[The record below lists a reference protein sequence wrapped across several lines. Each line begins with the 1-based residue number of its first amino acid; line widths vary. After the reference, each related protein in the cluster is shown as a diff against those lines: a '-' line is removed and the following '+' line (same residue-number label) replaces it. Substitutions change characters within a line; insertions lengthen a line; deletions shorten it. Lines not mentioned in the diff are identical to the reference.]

1 MKSMSHPLAE
11 IGDVVTSG
19 VSDAWAATSALAQ
32 ELAATA
38 ANAVEVV
45 HPKPARSRFNPW
57 LLVVAGH
64 RCRPDRR
71 LVDAAST
78 VDDDLTRDAVPD
90 ARTAAPT
97 HHSPRRRR
105 PAESPEIRMR
115 RQTESV

>member
-1 MKSMSHPLAE
+1 MSHPFAE

-57 LLVVAGH
+57 LLVAAG
-64 RCRPDRR
+64 
-71 LVDAAST
+71 LAAA
-78 VDDDLTRDAVPD
+78 LTAGWW
-90 ARTAAPT
+90 
-97 HHSPRRRR
+97 
-105 PAESPEIRMR
+105 MR
-115 RQTESV
+115 RHRSTTPDTATSYRTPDTTAPPTPHAAATG